1 MRRSLP
7 LIAVLVGML
16 VCSASAFAAVAGHN
30 PATRALEGAYKIAL
44 LERKL
49 SDDGCYLSPN
59 DTAAAIRNKT
69 DLRVGVAKSF
79 GSVRRQGVVFVI
91 KRGASCDHLR
101 MAFRVA
107 QGLYVLDSN
116 KGTIHL
122 QGRRTGERPRTGP
135 VRGLTIVSKGFQL
148 SKANTTE
155 RLEVRCPGK
164 TFPLGGG
171 MTMSPAPGADGE
183 GVYPHSFERLGAQ
196 RGFHVSVV
204 VFDPDLGPTTSRKVT
219 VQAACGRGVVP
230 VNPSPHRTV
239 FIRPG
244 ETKTATAKC
253 PPRQQLVSGGFQ
265 RTDFRLD
272 GGDYITESR
281 AVGTRAWRV
290 TGSAFGTGSGEL
302 TAIALCVPSKRPQ
315 ITEVSASTS
324 SLGAGQFASATTPAC
339 PAGRKLTFGG
349 FSANGSQ
356 NAFFAEGSINRNN
369 TWSASGFGFF
379 GPVPSFTAY
388 GYCLR
393 AK

>member
-1 MRRSLP
+1 VIA
-7 LIAVLVGML
+7 LIAVLAGML
-16 VCSASAFAAVAGHN
+16 AWAAGAFAAAAGHN
-30 PATRALEGAYKIAL
+30 PATRALEAAYKIAL
-44 LERKL
+44 AERRL
-49 SDDGCYLSPN
+49 SDDGCYPPPN
-59 DTAAAIRNKT
+59 EVAAAIRKNS
-69 DLRVGVAKSF
+69 DLRVGVAKGF
-79 GSVRRQGVVFVI
+79 GSVQRRNVVFVI
-91 KRGASCDHLR
+91 KRGASCNLLR
-101 MAFRVA
+101 MGFRVA
-107 QGLYVLDSN
+107 QGLYILDSN
-116 KGTIHL
+116 KGTIRL
-122 QGRRTGERPRTGP
+122 QGRRTGERPRSGP
-135 VRGLTIVSKGFQL
+135 VRGLTIVSKAFQ
-148 SKANTTE
+148 SGKANATQ

-171 MTMSPAPGADGE
+171 MTMNPAPGADGE

-253 PPRQQLVSGGFQ
+253 PARQQLVSGGFQ

-272 GGDYITESR
+272 GGNYITESR
-281 AVGTRAWRV
+281 AVGTRAWQV

-302 TAIALCVPSKRPQ
+302 TSIALCVPTKKPQ

-339 PAGRKLTFGG
+339 PAGRRLTFGG

-369 TWSASGFGFF
+369 TWTASGFGFF